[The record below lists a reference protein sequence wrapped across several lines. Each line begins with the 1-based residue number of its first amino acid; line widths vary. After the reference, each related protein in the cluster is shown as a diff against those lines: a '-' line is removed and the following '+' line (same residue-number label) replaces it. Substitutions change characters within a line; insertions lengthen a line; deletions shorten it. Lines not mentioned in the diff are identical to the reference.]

1 MDATQ
6 PIEAVVDAPETET
19 PATEDTTVE
28 QTTVEDMYADDAPA
42 EPEEAEQDE
51 GEEAPEG
58 DEDDSQ
64 EDEAEKAANSPGD
77 IPAPLSWKAEEKE
90 HFAKLPR
97 EAQEVIARREQER
110 DRFVQTKAQEAA
122 QARQQAHNEAMQA
135 VQQLRQQQAE
145 ELENV
150 AAQIVPQRPPHRL
163 MAEDPDAY
171 ADQMEAFEY
180 WTAQRQHAQQLAHQ
194 RRQQAEYI
202 QQQQEQEEAA
212 RAAQLFHA
220 TLSEKF
226 PEVLDPNEGPK
237 LMAELGQVAIEL
249 GYPPELL
256 KQADATDILAMKNI
270 RELKADAEKWR
281 NLQKDKMAGV
291 RAAKQL
297 PKLAKPGAPS
307 AARKAPTDP
316 VKLLYPND

>member
-1 MDATQ
+1 MDTTQ
-6 PIEAVVDAPETET
+6 PLEAVVDAPETET
-19 PATEDTTVE
+19 PATEEATVE
-28 QTTVEDMYADDAPA
+28 QTTVEDMYADDGPA
-42 EPEEAEQDE
+42 EPVEEPEEAPENDEE
-51 GEEAPEG
+51 GEDKPEEPEQPEAPPI
-58 DEDDSQ
+58 D
-64 EDEAEKAANSPGD
+64 
-77 IPAPLSWKAEEKE
+77 APLSWKAEEKE

-122 QARQQAHNEAMQA
+122 QARQQATAEAMQA

-194 RRQQAEYI
+194 RRQEAEYI
-202 QQQQEQEEAA
+202 QQQQDQQ
-212 RAAQLFHA
+212 RAALEAQQTQA
-220 TLSEKF
+220 ILSEHF
-226 PEVLDPNEGPK
+226 PEYLDPNEGPK
-237 LMAELGQVAIEL
+237 LREELGTVAIEL
-249 GYPPELL
+249 GYSPEQLAAVDARDIIAMRKVRDL
-256 KQADATDILAMKNI
+256 KV
-270 RELKADAEKWR
+270 KADKYDA
-281 NLQKDKMAGV
+281 LQANKMAAV
-291 RAAKQL
+291 REAKQL
-297 PKLAKPGAPS
+297 KPLAKPGNAP
-307 AARKAPTDP
+307 AARRQTSDP